1 MMGPDQDVW
10 YSSISDRTSQK
21 HFAAEEIIALQGE
34 PIDFVGYVLA
44 GKAKA
49 VAYSENGDATWVG
62 HFQAGEFLGHTSLLT
77 NSPVRFEISAETDV
91 DIIRVSVPV
100 MQDLLSTEHG
110 LNATLAKDLAAR
122 LDGMTSRLI
131 EAFTLS
137 TKGRICAELSRLSRI
152 MGIMPENLII
162 RPSPVFV
169 ELAQRVNSTRETVS
183 RTVSELQKK
192 NIVTREP
199 GALVILDPDAL
210 RRAIV

>member
-1 MMGPDQDVW
+1 MMGSDQDAW
-10 YSSISDRTSQK
+10 YQSISDRTSRK
-21 HFAAEEIIALQGE
+21 HYAPEEVIALQGE
-34 PIDFVGYVLA
+34 PIEFVGYVLS
-44 GKAKA
+44 GTAKA
-49 VAYSENGDATWVG
+49 VAYSESGDATWVG
-62 HFQAGEFLGHTSLLT
+62 RFQAGEFLGHTSLLT
-77 NSPVRFEISAETDV
+77 DSPTRFEIIAETEV
-91 DIIRVSVPV
+91 EIIRIAVPV

-110 LNATLAKDLAAR
+110 LSATLAKDLAVR

-137 TKGRICAELSRLSRI
+137 TKGRVCAELSRLSRI
-152 MGIMPENLII
+152 IGIMPENLII

-192 NIVTREP
+192 NIVAREA
-199 GALVILDPDAL
+199 GALIILDPEAL

>member
-21 HFAAEEIIALQGE
+21 HYAAEEIIALQGE
-34 PIDFVGYVLA
+34 PIDFVGYVLS

-62 HFQAGEFLGHTSLLT
+62 HFLAGEFLGHTSLLT

-152 MGIMPENLII
+152 IGIMPENLII

-169 ELAQRVNSTRETVS
+169 ELAQRVNTTRETVS

-192 NIVTREP
+192 NIVNREP